1 MTTMSTSSTTSTV
14 GEGTETVTYDVHGD
28 LASATPDSPPLF
40 MLASP
45 MDAVG
50 FTTLR
55 GHFTD
60 RVVVTY
66 DPRGAARNPI
76 DTTDIPPTDHAEDL
90 HRVITALGV
99 GPVDVFAS
107 SGGAVNVL
115 ALVAAHPEDV
125 RVVVAHEPPCFAYLP
140 DRDNAL
146 ALTRDIKATY
156 EREGSPAA
164 MAKFITTVML
174 RGEITQE
181 VLDAPAPDPAMFGM
195 TGGDDGSRTDPLMR
209 NMPSCMEYEPDVAAL
224 RALGDRLVIAVGE
237 ESGEE
242 LAARGGRS
250 VAAAVGVEP
259 VVFPSNH
266 GGFLGGEHG
275 QQGDPDAFAATLR
288 DVLAERG

>member
-1 MTTMSTSSTTSTV
+1 MSAMTNATTTKTV
-14 GEGTETVTYDVHGD
+14 GTGTETVTYDVHGD
-28 LASATPDSPPLF
+28 LADVTPDSPPLF

-55 GHFTD
+55 SHFND

-66 DPRGAARNPI
+66 DPRGAARNPV
-76 DTTDIPPTDHAEDL
+76 DTTPIPPEEHTKDL
-90 HRVITALGV
+90 HAVIADLGV

-115 ALVAAHPEDV
+115 ALVAAHPDDV
-125 RVVVAHEPPCFAYLP
+125 RTVVAHEPPTFVFLP
-140 DRDNAL
+140 DRDNAI
-146 ALTRDIKATY
+146 ALCRDMRATY
-156 EREGSPAA
+156 DAEGSPAA

-174 RGEITQE
+174 QGEITQE
-181 VLDAPAPDPAMFGM
+181 HLDAPAPDPAMFGM
-195 TGGDDGSRTDPLMR
+195 TGGDDGNRTDPLMR
-209 NMPSCMEYEPDVAAL
+209 NMPSCNEYEPDLDAL
-224 RALGDRLVIAVGE
+224 RALGDRLVIAVGA

-250 VAAAVGVEP
+250 VAAQVGIEP

-266 GGFLGGEHG
+266 GGFLGGEYG
-275 QQGDPDAFAATLR
+275 QQGDPDAFAAKLR
-288 DVLAERG
+288 EVLASRA

>member
-1 MTTMSTSSTTSTV
+1 MTTMARQQTTTQTV
-14 GEGTETVTYDVHGD
+14 GTGTETVTYDVHGD
-28 LASATPDSPPLF
+28 LADVTPDNPPLF

-66 DPRGAARNPI
+66 DPRGAARNPV
-76 DTTDIPPTDHAEDL
+76 DTTPIPPEEHAKDL
-90 HRVITALGV
+90 HAVISDLGV

-115 ALVAAHPEDV
+115 ALAAAHPEDV
-125 RVVVAHEPPCFAYLP
+125 RTVVAHEPPTLVYLP
-140 DRDNAL
+140 DRDNAI
-146 ALTRDIKATY
+146 ALCHAIKATY
-156 EREGSPAA
+156 EAEGSPAA
-164 MAKFITTVML
+164 MARFITTVML
-174 RGEITQE
+174 QGEITQE
-181 VLDAPAPDPAMFGM
+181 RLDAPAPDPAAFGM

-209 NMPSCMEYEPDVAAL
+209 NMPSCNEYEPDLDAL
-224 RALGDRLVIAVGE
+224 RALGDRLVIAVGAQ
-237 ESGEE
+237 SGEE

-250 VAAAVGVEP
+250 VADRVGIEP

-266 GGFLGGEHG
+266 AGFLGGEYG
-275 QQGDPDAFAATLR
+275 QTGDPEAFAAKLR
-288 DVLAERG
+288 AVLG